1 MGCAFFVVLNF
12 LLTKLTKKLK
22 RMLEWFTNDRNNLLI
37 GGETMRLLKP
47 YFKRYKLDLVLAVIT
62 VIIMAMAMLFQPTL
76 LSKIVQAISDDNMT
90 KVRHI
95 GLQLLVIAGIGL
107 IAGIVNTIF
116 AARASQGI
124 ASDVREAAYRKIQT
138 FSFGN
143 VEQFSAG
150 NLVVRLTNDVQQIQ
164 SILMMMLQPLLRMPI
179 LFIGGF
185 ILAVNSIPK
194 LWWIIVVM
202 VILVGAVS
210 ALVMGN
216 MGKRFGMI
224 QGLIDR
230 VNAKAKEN
238 LQGVRVVKS
247 FNQEGNEQKRFDD
260 VSDELNHVNLQIGY
274 LFSIIMPAFMFIGQ
288 GLMVVAIY
296 FVGNMVGTEPKMLA
310 QITGFT
316 NYLMIIMQAIIV
328 GGMMMTFA
336 ARGFVSMGRISEI
349 MDTKPDL
356 VYKDVPAQDL
366 TGAVEFD
373 DVSFTYPGDDKPT
386 LKHISFKVQPG
397 EMIGIVGAT
406 GSGKSSMAQLIPRLF
421 DPTDGTVKVGG
432 VDLKDANESSLRKTV
447 SFVLQRA
454 TLFSGKI
461 SDNLRQGKPD
471 AQEQDMKRAAQIAQ
485 AAEFVERYEDTYEHV
500 VEERSS
506 NFSGGQKQRLSIARG
521 VIGNPKIL
529 ILDDS
534 TSALDAK
541 SEKLVK
547 EALDN
552 ELQDT
557 TTFIIAEK
565 ISSVINADRI
575 LVLEDGALVAE
586 GAHQQ
591 LVETS
596 PIYQEIYKTQKA
608 QEA

>member
-1 MGCAFFVVLNF
+1 
-12 LLTKLTKKLK
+12 
-22 RMLEWFTNDRNNLLI
+22 
-37 GGETMRLLKP
+37 MRLLKP
-47 YFKRYKLDLVLAVIT
+47 YFKGYKLDLTIAVLT
-62 VIIMAMAMLFQPTL
+62 VTIMAISMLLQPTL
-76 LSKIVQAISDDNMT
+76 LTNIVQAISDDNMD
-90 KVRHI
+90 KVNQI
-95 GLQLLVIAGIGL
+95 GLKLLVIAGIGL
-107 IAGIVNTIF
+107 IAGIINTIF

-143 VEQFSAG
+143 IEQYSVG
-150 NLVVRLTNDVQQIQ
+150 NLVVRLTNDITQIQ
-164 SILMMMLQPLLRMPI
+164 SILMMGLQPLLRMPI
-179 LFIGGF
+179 LFVGGF
-185 ILAVNSIPK
+185 ILAVHSILA
-194 LWWIIVVM
+194 LWWVIVVM

-210 ALVMGN
+210 AVVMGN

-230 VNAKAKEN
+230 VNAKVKEN

-247 FNQEGNEQKRFDD
+247 FNQEDNEQKRFNE
-260 VSDELNHVNLQIGY
+260 VSDELNGVNLQIGY
-274 LFSIIMPAFMFIGQ
+274 LFSIIVPAFMFIGQ

-296 FVGNMVGTEPKMLA
+296 FVGNMVGSEPKMLA

-316 NYLMIIMQAIIV
+316 NYLMIIMQSIII

-336 ARGFVSMGRISEI
+336 ARGFVSMGRIQEI
-349 MDTKPDL
+349 MNTEPDL
-356 VYKDVPAQDL
+356 QYKDVPEQDL
-366 TGAVEFD
+366 SGAVEFD

-386 LKHISFKVQPG
+386 LKHISFAVQPG

-406 GSGKSSMAQLIPRLF
+406 GSGKSTMAQLIPRLF
-421 DPTDGTVKVGG
+421 DPTEGTVKVGG
-432 VDLKDANESSLRKTV
+432 VDLKDTNESSLRKTV

-461 SDNLRQGKPD
+461 SDNLRQGKAD
-471 AQEQDMKRAAQIAQ
+471 AQEADMKRAAQIAQ

-521 VIGNPKIL
+521 VIGDPKIL

-547 EALDN
+547 EALDHD
-552 ELQDT
+552 LQDT

-575 LVLEDGALVAE
+575 LVLEDGELVAE
-586 GAHQQ
+586 GAHKD

>member
-1 MGCAFFVVLNF
+1 
-12 LLTKLTKKLK
+12 
-22 RMLEWFTNDRNNLLI
+22 
-37 GGETMRLLKP
+37 MRLLKP
-47 YFKRYKLDLVLAVIT
+47 YFKGYKLDLTIAVLT
-62 VIIMAMAMLFQPTL
+62 VTIMAISMLLQPTL
-76 LSKIVQAISDDNMT
+76 LTNIVQAISDDNMD
-90 KVRHI
+90 KVNQI
-95 GLQLLVIAGIGL
+95 GFKLLVIAGIGL
-107 IAGIVNTIF
+107 IAGIINTIF

-143 VEQFSAG
+143 IEQYSVG
-150 NLVVRLTNDVQQIQ
+150 NLVVRLTNDITQIQ
-164 SILMMMLQPLLRMPI
+164 SILMMGLQPLLRMPI
-179 LFIGGF
+179 LFVGGF
-185 ILAVNSIPK
+185 ILAVHSIPA
-194 LWWIIVVM
+194 LWWVIVVM

-210 ALVMGN
+210 AVVMGN

-247 FNQEGNEQKRFDD
+247 FNQEDNEQTRFNE
-260 VSDELNHVNLQIGY
+260 VSDELNGVNLQIGY
-274 LFSIIMPAFMFIGQ
+274 LFSIIVPAFMFIGQ

-296 FVGNMVGTEPKMLA
+296 FVGNMVGSEPKMLA

-316 NYLMIIMQAIIV
+316 NYLMIIMQSIII

-336 ARGFVSMGRISEI
+336 ARGFVSMGRIQEI
-349 MDTKPDL
+349 MNTEPDL
-356 VYKDVPAQDL
+356 QYKDVPEQDL
-366 TGAVEFD
+366 SGAVEFD

-386 LKHISFKVQPG
+386 LKHISFAVQPG

-406 GSGKSSMAQLIPRLF
+406 GSGKSTMAQLIPRLF
-421 DPTDGTVKVGG
+421 DPTEGTVKVGG

-461 SDNLRQGKPD
+461 SDNLRQGKAD
-471 AQEQDMKRAAQIAQ
+471 AEEADMKRAAQIAQ

-521 VIGNPKIL
+521 VIGDPKIL

-547 EALDN
+547 EALDHD
-552 ELQDT
+552 LQDT

-575 LVLEDGALVAE
+575 LVLEDGELVAE
-586 GAHQQ
+586 GAHKD

>member
-1 MGCAFFVVLNF
+1 
-12 LLTKLTKKLK
+12 
-22 RMLEWFTNDRNNLLI
+22 
-37 GGETMRLLKP
+37 MRLLKP
-47 YFKRYKLDLVLAVIT
+47 YFKGYKLDLTIAVLT
-62 VIIMAMAMLFQPTL
+62 VTIMAISMLLQPTL
-76 LSKIVQAISDDNMT
+76 LTNIVQAISDDNMD
-90 KVRHI
+90 KVNQI
-95 GLQLLVIAGIGL
+95 GLKLLVIAGIGL
-107 IAGIVNTIF
+107 IAGIINTIF

-143 VEQFSAG
+143 IEQYSVG
-150 NLVVRLTNDVQQIQ
+150 NLVVRLTNDITQIQ
-164 SILMMMLQPLLRMPI
+164 SILMMGLQPLLRMPI
-179 LFIGGF
+179 LFVGGF
-185 ILAVNSIPK
+185 ILAVHSIPA

-210 ALVMGN
+210 AVVMGN

-247 FNQEGNEQKRFDD
+247 FNQEDSEQMRFNE
-260 VSDELNHVNLQIGY
+260 VSDELNGVNLQIGY
-274 LFSIIMPAFMFIGQ
+274 LFSIIVPAFMFIGQ

-296 FVGNMVGTEPKMLA
+296 FVGNMVGSEPKMLA

-316 NYLMIIMQAIIV
+316 NYLMIIMQSIII

-336 ARGFVSMGRISEI
+336 ARGFVSMGRIQEI
-349 MDTKPDL
+349 MNTEPDL
-356 VYKDVPAQDL
+356 QYKDVPEQDL
-366 TGAVEFD
+366 SGAVEFD

-386 LKHISFKVQPG
+386 LKHISFAVQPG

-406 GSGKSSMAQLIPRLF
+406 GSGKSTMAQLIPRLF
-421 DPTDGTVKVGG
+421 DPTEGTVKVGG
-432 VDLKDANESSLRKTV
+432 VDLKDTNESSLRKTV

-461 SDNLRQGKPD
+461 SDNLRQGKAD
-471 AQEQDMKRAAQIAQ
+471 AEEADMKRAAQIAQ

-521 VIGNPKIL
+521 VIGDPKIL

-547 EALDN
+547 EALDHD
-552 ELQDT
+552 LQDT

-575 LVLEDGALVAE
+575 LVLEDGELVAE
-586 GAHQQ
+586 GAHKD

>member
-1 MGCAFFVVLNF
+1 
-12 LLTKLTKKLK
+12 
-22 RMLEWFTNDRNNLLI
+22 
-37 GGETMRLLKP
+37 MRLLKP
-47 YFKRYKLDLVLAVIT
+47 YFKGYKLDLTIAVLT
-62 VIIMAMAMLFQPTL
+62 VTIMAFSCLLQPTL
-76 LSKIVQAISDDNMT
+76 LTNIVQAISDDNMD
-90 KVRHI
+90 KVNQI
-95 GLQLLVIAGIGL
+95 GLKLLVIAGIGL
-107 IAGIVNTIF
+107 IAGIINTIF

-143 VEQFSAG
+143 IEQYSVG
-150 NLVVRLTNDVQQIQ
+150 NLVVRLTNDITQIQ
-164 SILMMMLQPLLRMPI
+164 SILMMGLQPLLRMPI
-179 LFIGGF
+179 LFVGGF
-185 ILAVNSIPK
+185 ILAVHSIPA
-194 LWWIIVVM
+194 LWWVIVVM

-210 ALVMGN
+210 AVVMGN

-247 FNQEGNEQKRFDD
+247 FNQEDNEQKRFNE
-260 VSDELNHVNLQIGY
+260 VSDELNGVNLQIGY
-274 LFSIIMPAFMFIGQ
+274 LFSIIVPAFMFIGQ

-296 FVGNMVGTEPKMLA
+296 FVGNMVGSEPKMLA

-316 NYLMIIMQAIIV
+316 NYLMIIMQSIII

-336 ARGFVSMGRISEI
+336 ARGFVSMGRIQEI
-349 MDTKPDL
+349 MNTEPDL
-356 VYKDVPAQDL
+356 QYKDVPEQDL
-366 TGAVEFD
+366 SGAVEFD

-386 LKHISFKVQPG
+386 LKHISFAVQPG

-406 GSGKSSMAQLIPRLF
+406 GSGKSTMAQLIPRLF
-421 DPTDGTVKVGG
+421 DPTEGTVKVGG
-432 VDLKDANESSLRKTV
+432 VDLKDTNESSLRKTV

-461 SDNLRQGKPD
+461 SDNLRQGKAD
-471 AQEQDMKRAAQIAQ
+471 AQEADMKRAAQIAQ

-521 VIGNPKIL
+521 VIGDPKIL

-547 EALDN
+547 EALDHD
-552 ELQDT
+552 LQDT

-575 LVLEDGALVAE
+575 LVLEDGELVAE
-586 GAHQQ
+586 GAHKD

>member
-1 MGCAFFVVLNF
+1 
-12 LLTKLTKKLK
+12 
-22 RMLEWFTNDRNNLLI
+22 MLEWFTNDRNNLLI

-76 LSKIVQAISDDNMT
+76 LSKIVQAISDDNMS

-421 DPTDGTVKVGG
+421 DPTEGTVKVGG

-521 VIGNPKIL
+521 VIGDPKIL

-586 GAHQQ
+586 GAHQE

>member
-1 MGCAFFVVLNF
+1 
-12 LLTKLTKKLK
+12 
-22 RMLEWFTNDRNNLLI
+22 
-37 GGETMRLLKP
+37 MRLLKP

-76 LSKIVQAISDDNMT
+76 LSKIVQAISDDNMS

-274 LFSIIMPAFMFIGQ
+274 LFAIIMPAFMFIGQ

-349 MDTKPDL
+349 MDTKSDL

-421 DPTDGTVKVGG
+421 DPTEGTVKVGG

-521 VIGNPKIL
+521 VIGDPKIL

-586 GAHQQ
+586 GAHQE

>member
-1 MGCAFFVVLNF
+1 
-12 LLTKLTKKLK
+12 
-22 RMLEWFTNDRNNLLI
+22 
-37 GGETMRLLKP
+37 MRLLKP
-47 YFKRYKLDLVLAVIT
+47 YFKGYKLDLTIAVLT
-62 VIIMAMAMLFQPTL
+62 VTIMAISMLLQPTL
-76 LSKIVQAISDDNMT
+76 LTNIVQAISDDNMD
-90 KVRHI
+90 KVNQI
-95 GLQLLVIAGIGL
+95 GFKLLVIAGIGL
-107 IAGIVNTIF
+107 IAGIINTIF

-143 VEQFSAG
+143 IEQYSVG
-150 NLVVRLTNDVQQIQ
+150 NLVVRLTNDITQIQ
-164 SILMMMLQPLLRMPI
+164 SILMMGLQPLLRMPI
-179 LFIGGF
+179 LFVGGF
-185 ILAVNSIPK
+185 ILAVYSIPA
-194 LWWIIVVM
+194 LWWVIVVM

-210 ALVMGN
+210 AVVMGN

-247 FNQEGNEQKRFDD
+247 FNQEDNEQKRFNE
-260 VSDELNHVNLQIGY
+260 VSDELNGVNLQIGY
-274 LFSIIMPAFMFIGQ
+274 LFSIIVPAFMFIGQ

-296 FVGNMVGTEPKMLA
+296 FVGNMVGSEPKMLA

-316 NYLMIIMQAIIV
+316 NYLMIIMQSIII

-336 ARGFVSMGRISEI
+336 ARGFVSMGRIQEI
-349 MDTKPDL
+349 MNTEPDL
-356 VYKDVPAQDL
+356 QYKDVPEQDL
-366 TGAVEFD
+366 SGAVEFD

-386 LKHISFKVQPG
+386 LKHISFAVQPG

-406 GSGKSSMAQLIPRLF
+406 GSGKSTMAQLIPRLF
-421 DPTDGTVKVGG
+421 DPTEGTVKVGG
-432 VDLKDANESSLRKTV
+432 VDLKDTNESSLRKTV

-461 SDNLRQGKPD
+461 SDNLRQGKAD
-471 AQEQDMKRAAQIAQ
+471 AQEADMKRAAQIAQ

-521 VIGNPKIL
+521 VIGDPKIL

-547 EALDN
+547 EALDHD
-552 ELQDT
+552 LQDT

-575 LVLEDGALVAE
+575 LVLEDGELVAE
-586 GAHQQ
+586 GAHKD

>member
-1 MGCAFFVVLNF
+1 
-12 LLTKLTKKLK
+12 
-22 RMLEWFTNDRNNLLI
+22 
-37 GGETMRLLKP
+37 MRLLKP
-47 YFKRYKLDLVLAVIT
+47 YFKGYKLDLTIAVLT
-62 VIIMAMAMLFQPTL
+62 VTIMAISMLLQPTL
-76 LSKIVQAISDDNMT
+76 LTNIVQAISDDNMD
-90 KVRHI
+90 KVNQI
-95 GLQLLVIAGIGL
+95 GLKLLVIAGIGL
-107 IAGIVNTIF
+107 IAGIINTIF

-143 VEQFSAG
+143 IEQYSVG
-150 NLVVRLTNDVQQIQ
+150 NLVVRLTNDITQIQ
-164 SILMMMLQPLLRMPI
+164 SILMMGLQPLLRMPI
-179 LFIGGF
+179 LFVGGF
-185 ILAVNSIPK
+185 ILAVHSIPA
-194 LWWIIVVM
+194 LWWVIVVM

-210 ALVMGN
+210 AVVMGN

-247 FNQEGNEQKRFDD
+247 FNQEDNEQKRFNE
-260 VSDELNHVNLQIGY
+260 VSDELNGVNLQIGY
-274 LFSIIMPAFMFIGQ
+274 LFSIIVPAFMFIGQ

-296 FVGNMVGTEPKMLA
+296 FVGNMVGSEPKMLA

-316 NYLMIIMQAIIV
+316 NYLMIIMQSIII

-336 ARGFVSMGRISEI
+336 ARGFVSMGRIQEI
-349 MDTKPDL
+349 MNTEPDL
-356 VYKDVPAQDL
+356 QYKDVPEQDL
-366 TGAVEFD
+366 SGAVEFD

-386 LKHISFKVQPG
+386 LKHISFAVQPG

-406 GSGKSSMAQLIPRLF
+406 GSGKSTMAQLIPRLF
-421 DPTDGTVKVGG
+421 DPTEGTVKVGG
-432 VDLKDANESSLRKTV
+432 VDLKDTNESSLRKTV

-461 SDNLRQGKPD
+461 SDNLRQGKAD
-471 AQEQDMKRAAQIAQ
+471 AQEADMKRAAQIAQ

-547 EALDN
+547 EALDHD
-552 ELQDT
+552 LQDT

-575 LVLEDGALVAE
+575 LVLEDGELVAE
-586 GAHQQ
+586 GAHKD

>member
-1 MGCAFFVVLNF
+1 
-12 LLTKLTKKLK
+12 
-22 RMLEWFTNDRNNLLI
+22 
-37 GGETMRLLKP
+37 MRLLKP

-124 ASDVREAAYRKIQT
+124 SSDVREAAYRKIQT

-224 QGLIDR
+224 QALIDR

-421 DPTDGTVKVGG
+421 DPTEGTVKVGG

-485 AAEFVERYEDTYEHV
+485 AAEFVERYEDTYEHM

-586 GAHQQ
+586 GAHQE

>member
-1 MGCAFFVVLNF
+1 
-12 LLTKLTKKLK
+12 
-22 RMLEWFTNDRNNLLI
+22 
-37 GGETMRLLKP
+37 MRLLKP

-76 LSKIVQAISDDNMT
+76 LSKIVQAISDDNMS

-316 NYLMIIMQAIIV
+316 NYLMIIMHAIIV

-421 DPTDGTVKVGG
+421 DPTEGTVKVGG

-461 SDNLRQGKPD
+461 SDNLRQGKSD

-521 VIGNPKIL
+521 VIGDPKIL

-586 GAHQQ
+586 GAHQE

>member
-1 MGCAFFVVLNF
+1 
-12 LLTKLTKKLK
+12 
-22 RMLEWFTNDRNNLLI
+22 
-37 GGETMRLLKP
+37 MRLLKP
-47 YFKRYKLDLVLAVIT
+47 YFKGYKLDLTIAIVSVI
-62 VIIMAMAMLFQPTL
+62 VMSVAMLLQPNL
-76 LSKIVQAISDDNMT
+76 LSKIVQAISDDNMK
-90 KVRHI
+90 KVNEI

-107 IAGIVNTIF
+107 IAGIINTIY

-143 VEQFSAG
+143 IEKFSAG
-150 NLVVRLTNDVQQIQ
+150 NLVVRLTNDITQIQ
-164 SILMMMLQPLLRMPI
+164 NVLMMALQPLMRMPI
-179 LFIGGF
+179 LFVGGF

-194 LWWIIVVM
+194 LWWIIIVM
-202 VILVGAVS
+202 VILVGAVAS
-210 ALVMGN
+210 LVMGN
-216 MGKRFGMI
+216 IGKRFGVI

-230 VNAKAKEN
+230 VNALAKEN

-247 FNQEGNEQKRFDD
+247 FNQEGNEQARFDK
-260 VSDELNHVNLQIGY
+260 VSDELNNVNLQIGY
-274 LFSIIMPAFMFIGQ
+274 LFSIIMPAFMFIGM
-288 GLMVVAIY
+288 GLMAVSIY
-296 FVGNMVGTEPKMLA
+296 LIGGMVDSDPKLLA

-316 NYLMIIMQAIIV
+316 NYLMIIMNAIII
-328 GGMMMTFA
+328 GGMMITFA
-336 ARGFVSMGRISEI
+336 ARAMVSISRIQEV
-349 MDTKPDL
+349 MDTEPELTYD
-356 VYKDVPAQDL
+356 DVPAQDL
-366 TGAVEFD
+366 SGAVEFD
-373 DVSFTYPGDDKPT
+373 DVSFNYPGDDEPT
-386 LKHISFKVQPG
+386 LKHISFKVDPG

-406 GSGKSSMAQLIPRLF
+406 GSGKTTLAQLIPRLF
-421 DPTDGTVKVGG
+421 DPTEGEVKVGG
-432 VDLKDANESSLRKTV
+432 VDLKHVNEGSLRKAV
-447 SFVLQRA
+447 AFVLQRA

-461 SDNLRQGKPD
+461 SDNLRQGKSD
-471 AQEQDMKRAAQIAQ
+471 ADRGDMKRAAKIAQ

-506 NFSGGQKQRLSIARG
+506 NYSGGQKQRLSIARG
-521 VIGNPKIL
+521 VIGNPKVL

-552 ELQDT
+552 ELDGT

-575 LVLEDGALVAE
+575 LVMEDGELVASGSHKE
-586 GAHQQ
+586 
-591 LVETS
+591 LVENS

>member
-1 MGCAFFVVLNF
+1 
-12 LLTKLTKKLK
+12 
-22 RMLEWFTNDRNNLLI
+22 
-37 GGETMRLLKP
+37 MRLLKP
-47 YFKRYKLDLVLAVIT
+47 YFKRYKLDLVLAIIT

-143 VEQFSAG
+143 IEQFSAG

-164 SILMMMLQPLLRMPI
+164 SILMMMMQPLLRMPI

-421 DPTDGTVKVGG
+421 DPTEGTVKVGG

-461 SDNLRQGKPD
+461 SDNLRQGKSD

-521 VIGNPKIL
+521 VIGDPKIL

-586 GAHQQ
+586 GAHQE

>member
-1 MGCAFFVVLNF
+1 
-12 LLTKLTKKLK
+12 
-22 RMLEWFTNDRNNLLI
+22 MLEWFTNDRNNLLI

-62 VIIMAMAMLFQPTL
+62 VVIMAMAMLFQPTL

-247 FNQEGNEQKRFDD
+247 FNQEGNEQQRFDD

-336 ARGFVSMGRISEI
+336 ARGFVSMGRIYEI

-421 DPTDGTVKVGG
+421 DPTEGTVKVGG

-521 VIGNPKIL
+521 VIGDPKIL

-586 GAHQQ
+586 GAHQE
-591 LVETS
+591 LVERS

>member
-1 MGCAFFVVLNF
+1 
-12 LLTKLTKKLK
+12 
-22 RMLEWFTNDRNNLLI
+22 
-37 GGETMRLLKP
+37 MRLLKP
-47 YFKRYKLDLVLAVIT
+47 YFKGYKLDLTIAVLT
-62 VIIMAMAMLFQPTL
+62 VTIMAISMLLQPTL
-76 LSKIVQAISDDNMT
+76 LTNIVQAISDDNMD
-90 KVRHI
+90 KVNQI
-95 GLQLLVIAGIGL
+95 GLKLLVIAGIGL
-107 IAGIVNTIF
+107 IAGIINTIF

-143 VEQFSAG
+143 IEQYSVG
-150 NLVVRLTNDVQQIQ
+150 NLVVRLTNDITQIQ
-164 SILMMMLQPLLRMPI
+164 SILMMGLQPLLRMPI
-179 LFIGGF
+179 LFVGGF
-185 ILAVNSIPK
+185 ILAVHSIPA
-194 LWWIIVVM
+194 LWWVIVVM

-210 ALVMGN
+210 AVVMGN

-247 FNQEGNEQKRFDD
+247 FNQEDNEQKRFNE
-260 VSDELNHVNLQIGY
+260 VSDELNGVNLQIGY
-274 LFSIIMPAFMFIGQ
+274 LFSIIVPAFMFIGQ

-296 FVGNMVGTEPKMLA
+296 FVGNMVGSEPKMLA

-316 NYLMIIMQAIIV
+316 NYLMIIMQSIII

-336 ARGFVSMGRISEI
+336 ARGFVSMGRIQEI
-349 MDTKPDL
+349 MNTEPDL
-356 VYKDVPAQDL
+356 QYKDVPEQDL
-366 TGAVEFD
+366 SGAVEFD

-386 LKHISFKVQPG
+386 LKHISFAVQPG
-397 EMIGIVGAT
+397 QMIGIVGAT
-406 GSGKSSMAQLIPRLF
+406 GSGKSTMAQLIPRLF
-421 DPTDGTVKVGG
+421 DPTEGTVKVGG
-432 VDLKDANESSLRKTV
+432 VDLKDTNESSLRKTV

-461 SDNLRQGKPD
+461 SDNLRQGKAD
-471 AQEQDMKRAAQIAQ
+471 AQEADMKRAAQIAQ

-521 VIGNPKIL
+521 VIGDPKIL

-547 EALDN
+547 EALDHD
-552 ELQDT
+552 LQDT

-575 LVLEDGALVAE
+575 LVLEDGELVAE
-586 GAHQQ
+586 GAHKD

>member
-1 MGCAFFVVLNF
+1 
-12 LLTKLTKKLK
+12 
-22 RMLEWFTNDRNNLLI
+22 
-37 GGETMRLLKP
+37 MRLLKP

-76 LSKIVQAISDDNMT
+76 LSKIVQAISDDNMS

-349 MDTKPDL
+349 MDTKSDL

-421 DPTDGTVKVGG
+421 DPTEGTVKVGG

-521 VIGNPKIL
+521 VIGDPKIL

-586 GAHQQ
+586 GAHQE

>member
-1 MGCAFFVVLNF
+1 
-12 LLTKLTKKLK
+12 
-22 RMLEWFTNDRNNLLI
+22 
-37 GGETMRLLKP
+37 MRLLKP
-47 YFKRYKLDLVLAVIT
+47 YFRGYKLDLTIAVLT
-62 VIIMAMAMLFQPTL
+62 VTIMAISMLLQPTL
-76 LSKIVQAISDDNMT
+76 LTNIVQAISDDNMD
-90 KVRHI
+90 KVNQI
-95 GLQLLVIAGIGL
+95 GLKLLVIAGIGL
-107 IAGIVNTIF
+107 IAGIINTIF

-143 VEQFSAG
+143 IEQYSVG
-150 NLVVRLTNDVQQIQ
+150 NLVVRLTNDITQIQ
-164 SILMMMLQPLLRMPI
+164 SILMMGLQPLLRMPI
-179 LFIGGF
+179 LFVGGF
-185 ILAVNSIPK
+185 ILAVHSIPA
-194 LWWIIVVM
+194 LWWVIVVM

-210 ALVMGN
+210 AVVMGN

-247 FNQEGNEQKRFDD
+247 FNQEDNEQKRFNE
-260 VSDELNHVNLQIGY
+260 VSDELNGVNLQIGY
-274 LFSIIMPAFMFIGQ
+274 LFSIIVPAFMFIGQ

-296 FVGNMVGTEPKMLA
+296 FVGNMVGSEPKMLA

-316 NYLMIIMQAIIV
+316 NYLMIIMQSIII

-336 ARGFVSMGRISEI
+336 ARGFVSMGRIQEI
-349 MDTKPDL
+349 MNTEPDL
-356 VYKDVPAQDL
+356 QYKDVPEQDL
-366 TGAVEFD
+366 SGAVEFD

-386 LKHISFKVQPG
+386 LKHISFAVQPG

-406 GSGKSSMAQLIPRLF
+406 GSGKSTMAQLIPRLF
-421 DPTDGTVKVGG
+421 DPTEGTVKVGG
-432 VDLKDANESSLRKTV
+432 VDLKDTNESSLRKTV

-461 SDNLRQGKPD
+461 SDNLRQGKAD
-471 AQEQDMKRAAQIAQ
+471 AQEADMKRAAQIAQ

-547 EALDN
+547 EALDHD
-552 ELQDT
+552 LQDT

-575 LVLEDGALVAE
+575 LVLEDGELVAE
-586 GAHQQ
+586 GAHKD

>member
-1 MGCAFFVVLNF
+1 
-12 LLTKLTKKLK
+12 
-22 RMLEWFTNDRNNLLI
+22 
-37 GGETMRLLKP
+37 MRLLKP

-76 LSKIVQAISDDNMT
+76 LSKIVQAISDDNMS

-138 FSFGN
+138 
-143 VEQFSAG
+143 FSAG

-421 DPTDGTVKVGG
+421 DPTEGTVKVGG

-521 VIGNPKIL
+521 VIGDPKIL

-547 EALDN
+547 EALDHD
-552 ELQDT
+552 LQDT

-586 GAHQQ
+586 GAHQE

>member
-1 MGCAFFVVLNF
+1 
-12 LLTKLTKKLK
+12 
-22 RMLEWFTNDRNNLLI
+22 
-37 GGETMRLLKP
+37 MRLLKP
-47 YFKRYKLDLVLAVIT
+47 YFKGYKLDLTIAVLT
-62 VIIMAMAMLFQPTL
+62 VTIMAISMLLQPTL
-76 LSKIVQAISDDNMT
+76 LTNIVQAISDDNMD
-90 KVRHI
+90 KVNQI
-95 GLQLLVIAGIGL
+95 GLKLLVIAGIGL
-107 IAGIVNTIF
+107 IAGIINTIF

-143 VEQFSAG
+143 IEQYSVG
-150 NLVVRLTNDVQQIQ
+150 NLVVRLTNDITQIQ
-164 SILMMMLQPLLRMPI
+164 SILMMGLQPLLRMPI
-179 LFIGGF
+179 LFVGGF
-185 ILAVNSIPK
+185 ILAVHSIPA
-194 LWWIIVVM
+194 LWWVIVVM

-210 ALVMGN
+210 AVVMGN

-247 FNQEGNEQKRFDD
+247 FNQEDNEQKRFNE
-260 VSDELNHVNLQIGY
+260 VSDELNWVNLQIGY
-274 LFSIIMPAFMFIGQ
+274 LFSIIVPAFMFIGQ

-296 FVGNMVGTEPKMLA
+296 FVGNMVGSEPKMLA

-316 NYLMIIMQAIIV
+316 NYLMIIMQSIII

-336 ARGFVSMGRISEI
+336 ARGFVSMGRIQEI
-349 MDTKPDL
+349 MNTEPDL
-356 VYKDVPAQDL
+356 QYKDVPEQDL
-366 TGAVEFD
+366 SGAVEFD

-386 LKHISFKVQPG
+386 LKHISFAVQPG

-406 GSGKSSMAQLIPRLF
+406 GSGKSTMAQLIPRLF
-421 DPTDGTVKVGG
+421 DPTEGTVKVGG
-432 VDLKDANESSLRKTV
+432 VDLKDTNESSLRKTV

-461 SDNLRQGKPD
+461 SDNLRQGKAD
-471 AQEQDMKRAAQIAQ
+471 AQEADMKRAAQIAQ

-547 EALDN
+547 EALDHD
-552 ELQDT
+552 LQDT

-575 LVLEDGALVAE
+575 LVLEDGELVAE
-586 GAHQQ
+586 GAHKD

>member
-1 MGCAFFVVLNF
+1 
-12 LLTKLTKKLK
+12 
-22 RMLEWFTNDRNNLLI
+22 
-37 GGETMRLLKP
+37 MRLLKP

-124 ASDVREAAYRKIQT
+124 SSDVREAAYRKIQT

-224 QGLIDR
+224 QALIDR

-421 DPTDGTVKVGG
+421 DPTEGTVKVGG

-485 AAEFVERYEDTYEHV
+485 AAEFVERYEDTYEHM

>member
-1 MGCAFFVVLNF
+1 
-12 LLTKLTKKLK
+12 
-22 RMLEWFTNDRNNLLI
+22 
-37 GGETMRLLKP
+37 MRLLKP
-47 YFKRYKLDLVLAVIT
+47 YFKGYKLDLAIAVLT
-62 VIIMAMAMLFQPTL
+62 VTIMAISMLLQPTL
-76 LSKIVQAISDDNMT
+76 LTNIVQAISDDNMD
-90 KVRHI
+90 KVSQI
-95 GLQLLVIAGIGL
+95 GFKLLVIAGIGL
-107 IAGIVNTIF
+107 IAGIINTIF

-143 VEQFSAG
+143 IEQYSVG
-150 NLVVRLTNDVQQIQ
+150 NLVVRLTNDITQIQ
-164 SILMMMLQPLLRMPI
+164 SILMMSLQPLLRMPI
-179 LFIGGF
+179 LFVGGF
-185 ILAVNSIPK
+185 ILAVHSIPA
-194 LWWIIVVM
+194 LWWVIVVM

-210 ALVMGN
+210 AVVMGN

-230 VNAKAKEN
+230 VNSKAKEN

-247 FNQEGNEQKRFDD
+247 FNQEDNEQKRFNE
-260 VSDELNHVNLQIGY
+260 VSDELNGVNLQIGY
-274 LFSIIMPAFMFIGQ
+274 LFSIIVPAFMFIGQ

-296 FVGNMVGTEPKMLA
+296 FVGDMVGSDPKMLA

-316 NYLMIIMQAIIV
+316 NYLMIIMQSIII

-336 ARGFVSMGRISEI
+336 ARGFVSMGRIQEI
-349 MDTKPDL
+349 MNTEPDL
-356 VYKDVPAQDL
+356 QYKDVPEQDL
-366 TGAVEFD
+366 SGAVEFD

-386 LKHISFKVQPG
+386 LKHISFAVQPG
-397 EMIGIVGAT
+397 EMIGIIGAT
-406 GSGKSSMAQLIPRLF
+406 GSGKSTMAQLIPRLF
-421 DPTDGTVKVGG
+421 DPTEGTVKVGG
-432 VDLKDANESSLRKTV
+432 VDLKDTNESSLRKTV

-461 SDNLRQGKPD
+461 SDNLRQGKAD
-471 AQEQDMKRAAQIAQ
+471 AQEADMKRAAQIAQ

-521 VIGNPKIL
+521 VIGDPKIL

-547 EALDN
+547 EALDHD
-552 ELQDT
+552 LQDT

-575 LVLEDGALVAE
+575 LVLEDGELVAE
-586 GAHQQ
+586 GAHRD

>member
-1 MGCAFFVVLNF
+1 
-12 LLTKLTKKLK
+12 
-22 RMLEWFTNDRNNLLI
+22 
-37 GGETMRLLKP
+37 MRLLKP
-47 YFKRYKLDLVLAVIT
+47 YFKGYKLDLTIAVLT
-62 VIIMAMAMLFQPTL
+62 VTIMAISMLLQPTL
-76 LSKIVQAISDDNMT
+76 LTNIVQAISDDNMD
-90 KVRHI
+90 KVNQI
-95 GLQLLVIAGIGL
+95 GFKLLVIAGIGL
-107 IAGIVNTIF
+107 IAGIINTIF

-143 VEQFSAG
+143 IEQYSVG
-150 NLVVRLTNDVQQIQ
+150 NLVVRLTNDITQIQ
-164 SILMMMLQPLLRMPI
+164 SILMMGLQPLLRMPI
-179 LFIGGF
+179 LFVGGF
-185 ILAVNSIPK
+185 ILAVHSIPA
-194 LWWIIVVM
+194 LWWVIVVM

-210 ALVMGN
+210 AVVMGN

-247 FNQEGNEQKRFDD
+247 FNQEDNEQKRFNE
-260 VSDELNHVNLQIGY
+260 VSDELNGVNLQIGY
-274 LFSIIMPAFMFIGQ
+274 LFSIIVPAFMFIGQ

-296 FVGNMVGTEPKMLA
+296 FVGNMVGSEPKMLA

-316 NYLMIIMQAIIV
+316 NYLMIIMQSIII

-336 ARGFVSMGRISEI
+336 ARGFVSMGRIQEI
-349 MDTKPDL
+349 MNTEPDL
-356 VYKDVPAQDL
+356 QYKDVPEQDL
-366 TGAVEFD
+366 SGAVEFD

-386 LKHISFKVQPG
+386 LKHISFAVQPG

-406 GSGKSSMAQLIPRLF
+406 GSGKSTMAQLIPRLF
-421 DPTDGTVKVGG
+421 DPTEGTVKVGG
-432 VDLKDANESSLRKTV
+432 VDLKDTNESSLRKTV

-461 SDNLRQGKPD
+461 SDNLRQGKAD
-471 AQEQDMKRAAQIAQ
+471 AGEADMKRAAQIAQ

-521 VIGNPKIL
+521 VIGDPKIL

-547 EALDN
+547 EALDHD
-552 ELQDT
+552 LQDT

-575 LVLEDGALVAE
+575 LVLEDGELVAE
-586 GAHQQ
+586 GAHKD

>member
-1 MGCAFFVVLNF
+1 
-12 LLTKLTKKLK
+12 
-22 RMLEWFTNDRNNLLI
+22 
-37 GGETMRLLKP
+37 MRLLKP
-47 YFKRYKLDLVLAVIT
+47 YFKGYKLDLTIAVLT
-62 VIIMAMAMLFQPTL
+62 VTIMAISMLLQPTL
-76 LSKIVQAISDDNMT
+76 LTNIVQAISDDNMD
-90 KVRHI
+90 KVNQI
-95 GLQLLVIAGIGL
+95 GLKLLVIAGIGL
-107 IAGIVNTIF
+107 IAGIINTIF

-143 VEQFSAG
+143 IEQYSVG
-150 NLVVRLTNDVQQIQ
+150 NLVVRLTNDITQIQ
-164 SILMMMLQPLLRMPI
+164 SILMMGLQPLLRMPI
-179 LFIGGF
+179 LFVGGF
-185 ILAVNSIPK
+185 ILAVHSIPA
-194 LWWIIVVM
+194 LWWVIVVM

-210 ALVMGN
+210 AVVMGN

-247 FNQEGNEQKRFDD
+247 FNQEDNEQKRFNE
-260 VSDELNHVNLQIGY
+260 VSDELNGVNLQIGY
-274 LFSIIMPAFMFIGQ
+274 LFSIIVPAFMFIGQ

-296 FVGNMVGTEPKMLA
+296 FVGNMVGSEPKMLA
-310 QITGFT
+310 QITGFA
-316 NYLMIIMQAIIV
+316 NYLMIIMQSIII

-336 ARGFVSMGRISEI
+336 ARGFVSMGRIQEI
-349 MDTKPDL
+349 MNTEPDL
-356 VYKDVPAQDL
+356 QYKDVPEQDL
-366 TGAVEFD
+366 SGAVEFD

-386 LKHISFKVQPG
+386 LKHISFAVQPG

-406 GSGKSSMAQLIPRLF
+406 GSGKSTMAQLIPRLF
-421 DPTDGTVKVGG
+421 DPTEGTVKVGG
-432 VDLKDANESSLRKTV
+432 VDLKDTNESSLRKTV

-461 SDNLRQGKPD
+461 SDNLRQGKAD
-471 AQEQDMKRAAQIAQ
+471 AQEADMKRAAQIAQ

-521 VIGNPKIL
+521 VIGDPKIL

-547 EALDN
+547 EALDHD
-552 ELQDT
+552 LQDT

-575 LVLEDGALVAE
+575 LVLEDGELVAE
-586 GAHQQ
+586 GAHKD

>member
-1 MGCAFFVVLNF
+1 
-12 LLTKLTKKLK
+12 
-22 RMLEWFTNDRNNLLI
+22 
-37 GGETMRLLKP
+37 MRLLKP

-76 LSKIVQAISDDNMT
+76 LSKIVQAISDDNMS

-421 DPTDGTVKVGG
+421 DPTEGTVKVGG

-461 SDNLRQGKPD
+461 SDNLRQGKSD

-521 VIGNPKIL
+521 VIGDPKIL

-586 GAHQQ
+586 GTHQE

>member
-1 MGCAFFVVLNF
+1 
-12 LLTKLTKKLK
+12 
-22 RMLEWFTNDRNNLLI
+22 
-37 GGETMRLLKP
+37 MRLLKP
-47 YFKRYKLDLVLAVIT
+47 YFKGYKLDLTIAVLT
-62 VIIMAMAMLFQPTL
+62 VTIMAISMLLQPTL
-76 LSKIVQAISDDNMT
+76 LTNIVQAISDDNMD
-90 KVRHI
+90 KVNQI
-95 GLQLLVIAGIGL
+95 GLKLLVIAGIGL
-107 IAGIVNTIF
+107 IAGIINTIF

-143 VEQFSAG
+143 IEQYSVG
-150 NLVVRLTNDVQQIQ
+150 NLVVRLTNDITQIQ
-164 SILMMMLQPLLRMPI
+164 SILMMGLQPLLRMPI
-179 LFIGGF
+179 LFVGGF
-185 ILAVNSIPK
+185 ILAVHSIPA
-194 LWWIIVVM
+194 LWWVIVVM

-210 ALVMGN
+210 AVVMGN

-247 FNQEGNEQKRFDD
+247 FNQEDNEQKRFNE
-260 VSDELNHVNLQIGY
+260 VSDELNGVNLQIGY
-274 LFSIIMPAFMFIGQ
+274 LFSIIVPAFMFIGQ

-296 FVGNMVGTEPKMLA
+296 FVGNMVGSEPKMLA

-316 NYLMIIMQAIIV
+316 NYLMIIMQSIII

-336 ARGFVSMGRISEI
+336 ARGFVSMGRIQEI
-349 MDTKPDL
+349 MNTEPDL
-356 VYKDVPAQDL
+356 QYKDVPEQDL
-366 TGAVEFD
+366 SGAVEFD

-386 LKHISFKVQPG
+386 LKHISFAVQPG

-406 GSGKSSMAQLIPRLF
+406 GSGKSTMAQLVPRLF
-421 DPTDGTVKVGG
+421 DPTEGTVKVGG
-432 VDLKDANESSLRKTV
+432 VDLKDTNESSLRKTV

-461 SDNLRQGKPD
+461 SDNLRQGKAD
-471 AQEQDMKRAAQIAQ
+471 AQEADMKRAAQIAQ

-521 VIGNPKIL
+521 VIGDPKIL

-547 EALDN
+547 EALDHD
-552 ELQDT
+552 LQDT

-575 LVLEDGALVAE
+575 LVLEDGELVAE
-586 GAHQQ
+586 GAHKD

>member
-1 MGCAFFVVLNF
+1 
-12 LLTKLTKKLK
+12 
-22 RMLEWFTNDRNNLLI
+22 
-37 GGETMRLLKP
+37 MRLLKP
-47 YFKRYKLDLVLAVIT
+47 YFKGYKLDLTIAVLT
-62 VIIMAMAMLFQPTL
+62 VTIMAISMLLQPTL
-76 LSKIVQAISDDNMT
+76 LTNIVQAISDDNMD
-90 KVRHI
+90 KVNQI
-95 GLQLLVIAGIGL
+95 GFKLLVIAGIGL
-107 IAGIVNTIF
+107 IAGIINTIF
-116 AARASQGI
+116 AARVSQGI

-143 VEQFSAG
+143 IEQYSVG
-150 NLVVRLTNDVQQIQ
+150 NLVVRLTNDITQIQ
-164 SILMMMLQPLLRMPI
+164 SILMMGLQPLLRMPI
-179 LFIGGF
+179 LFVGGF
-185 ILAVNSIPK
+185 ILAVHSIPA
-194 LWWIIVVM
+194 LWWVIVVM

-210 ALVMGN
+210 AVVMGN

-247 FNQEGNEQKRFDD
+247 FNQEDNEQKRFNE
-260 VSDELNHVNLQIGY
+260 VSDELNGVNLQIGY
-274 LFSIIMPAFMFIGQ
+274 LFSIIVPAFMFIGQ

-296 FVGNMVGTEPKMLA
+296 FVGNMVGSEPKMLA

-316 NYLMIIMQAIIV
+316 NYLMIIMQSIII

-336 ARGFVSMGRISEI
+336 ARGFVSMGRIQEI
-349 MDTKPDL
+349 MNTEPDL
-356 VYKDVPAQDL
+356 QYKDVPEQDL
-366 TGAVEFD
+366 SGAVEFD

-386 LKHISFKVQPG
+386 LKHISFAVQPG

-406 GSGKSSMAQLIPRLF
+406 GSGKSTMAQLIPRLF
-421 DPTDGTVKVGG
+421 DPTEGTVKVGG
-432 VDLKDANESSLRKTV
+432 VDLKDTNESSLRKTV

-461 SDNLRQGKPD
+461 SDNLRQGKAD
-471 AQEQDMKRAAQIAQ
+471 AEEADMKRAAQIAQ

-521 VIGNPKIL
+521 VIGDPKIL

-547 EALDN
+547 EALDHD
-552 ELQDT
+552 LQDT

-575 LVLEDGALVAE
+575 LVLEDGELVAE
-586 GAHQQ
+586 GAHKD

>member
-1 MGCAFFVVLNF
+1 
-12 LLTKLTKKLK
+12 
-22 RMLEWFTNDRNNLLI
+22 
-37 GGETMRLLKP
+37 MRLLKP
-47 YFKRYKLDLVLAVIT
+47 YFKGYKLDLTIAVLT
-62 VIIMAMAMLFQPTL
+62 VTIMAISMLLQPTL
-76 LSKIVQAISDDNMT
+76 LTNIVQAISDDNMD
-90 KVRHI
+90 KVNQI
-95 GLQLLVIAGIGL
+95 GFKLLVIAGIGL
-107 IAGIVNTIF
+107 IAGIINTIF

-143 VEQFSAG
+143 IEQYSVG
-150 NLVVRLTNDVQQIQ
+150 NLVVRLTNDITQIQ
-164 SILMMMLQPLLRMPI
+164 SILMMGLQPLLRMPI
-179 LFIGGF
+179 LFVGGF
-185 ILAVNSIPK
+185 ILAVHSIPA
-194 LWWIIVVM
+194 LWWVIVVM

-210 ALVMGN
+210 AVVMGN

-247 FNQEGNEQKRFDD
+247 LNQEDNEQKHFNE
-260 VSDELNHVNLQIGY
+260 VSDELNGVNLQIGY
-274 LFSIIMPAFMFIGQ
+274 LFSIIVPAFMFIGQ

-296 FVGNMVGTEPKMLA
+296 FVGNMVGSEPKMLA

-316 NYLMIIMQAIIV
+316 NYLMIIMQSIII

-336 ARGFVSMGRISEI
+336 ARGFVSMGRIQEI
-349 MDTKPDL
+349 MNTEPDL
-356 VYKDVPAQDL
+356 QYKDVPKQDL
-366 TGAVEFD
+366 SGAVEFD

-386 LKHISFKVQPG
+386 LKHISFAVQPG

-406 GSGKSSMAQLIPRLF
+406 GSGKSTMAQLIPRLF
-421 DPTDGTVKVGG
+421 DPTEGTVKVGG

-461 SDNLRQGKPD
+461 SDNLRQGKAD
-471 AQEQDMKRAAQIAQ
+471 AEEADMKRAAQIAQ

-521 VIGNPKIL
+521 VIGDPKIL

-547 EALDN
+547 EALDHD
-552 ELQDT
+552 LQDT

-575 LVLEDGALVAE
+575 LVLEDGELVAE
-586 GAHQQ
+586 GAHKD

>member
-1 MGCAFFVVLNF
+1 
-12 LLTKLTKKLK
+12 
-22 RMLEWFTNDRNNLLI
+22 MLEWFTNDRNNLLI

-76 LSKIVQAISDDNMT
+76 LSKIVQAISDDNMS

-356 VYKDVPAQDL
+356 VYKDVPAQEL

-421 DPTDGTVKVGG
+421 DPTEGTVKVGG

-461 SDNLRQGKPD
+461 SDNLRQGKSD

-521 VIGNPKIL
+521 VIGDPKIL

-586 GAHQQ
+586 GAHQE

>member
-1 MGCAFFVVLNF
+1 
-12 LLTKLTKKLK
+12 
-22 RMLEWFTNDRNNLLI
+22 
-37 GGETMRLLKP
+37 MRLLKP
-47 YFKRYKLDLVLAVIT
+47 YFKGYKLDLTIAVLT
-62 VIIMAMAMLFQPTL
+62 VTIMAISMLLQPTFL
-76 LSKIVQAISDDNMT
+76 TNIVQAISDDNMD
-90 KVRHI
+90 KVNQI
-95 GLQLLVIAGIGL
+95 GLKLLVIAGIGL
-107 IAGIVNTIF
+107 IAGIINTIF

-143 VEQFSAG
+143 IEQYSVG
-150 NLVVRLTNDVQQIQ
+150 NLVVRLTNDITQIQ
-164 SILMMMLQPLLRMPI
+164 SILMMGLQPLLRMPI
-179 LFIGGF
+179 LFVGGF
-185 ILAVNSIPK
+185 ILAVHSIPA
-194 LWWIIVVM
+194 LWWVIVVM

-210 ALVMGN
+210 AVVMGN

-247 FNQEGNEQKRFDD
+247 FNQEDNEQKRFNE
-260 VSDELNHVNLQIGY
+260 VSDELNGVNLQIGY
-274 LFSIIMPAFMFIGQ
+274 LFSIIVPAFMFIGQ

-296 FVGNMVGTEPKMLA
+296 FVGNMVGSEPKMLA

-316 NYLMIIMQAIIV
+316 NYLMIIMQSIII

-336 ARGFVSMGRISEI
+336 ARGFVSMGRIQEI
-349 MDTKPDL
+349 MNTEPDL
-356 VYKDVPAQDL
+356 QYKDVPEQDL
-366 TGAVEFD
+366 SGAVEFD

-386 LKHISFKVQPG
+386 LKHISFAVQPG

-406 GSGKSSMAQLIPRLF
+406 GSGKSTMAQLIPRLF
-421 DPTDGTVKVGG
+421 DPTEGTVKVGG
-432 VDLKDANESSLRKTV
+432 VDLKDTNESSLRKTV

-461 SDNLRQGKPD
+461 SDNLRQGKAD
-471 AQEQDMKRAAQIAQ
+471 AQEADMKRAAQIAQ

-521 VIGNPKIL
+521 VIGDPKIL

-547 EALDN
+547 EALDHD
-552 ELQDT
+552 LQDT

-575 LVLEDGALVAE
+575 LVLEDGELVAE
-586 GAHQQ
+586 GAHKD

>member
-1 MGCAFFVVLNF
+1 
-12 LLTKLTKKLK
+12 
-22 RMLEWFTNDRNNLLI
+22 
-37 GGETMRLLKP
+37 MRLLKP
-47 YFKRYKLDLVLAVIT
+47 YFKGYKLDLTIAVLT
-62 VIIMAMAMLFQPTL
+62 VTIMAISMLLQPTL
-76 LSKIVQAISDDNMT
+76 LTNIVQAISDDNMD
-90 KVRHI
+90 KVNQI
-95 GLQLLVIAGIGL
+95 GLKLLVIAGIGL
-107 IAGIVNTIF
+107 IAGIINTIF

-143 VEQFSAG
+143 IEQYSVG
-150 NLVVRLTNDVQQIQ
+150 NLVVRLTNDITQIQ
-164 SILMMMLQPLLRMPI
+164 SILMMGLQPLLRMPI
-179 LFIGGF
+179 LFVGGF
-185 ILAVNSIPK
+185 ILAVHSIPA
-194 LWWIIVVM
+194 LWWVIVVM

-210 ALVMGN
+210 AVVMGN

-247 FNQEGNEQKRFDD
+247 FNQEDNEQKRFNE
-260 VSDELNHVNLQIGY
+260 VSDELNGVNLQIGY
-274 LFSIIMPAFMFIGQ
+274 LFSIIVPAFMFIGQ

-296 FVGNMVGTEPKMLA
+296 FVGNMVGSEPKMLA

-316 NYLMIIMQAIIV
+316 NYLMIIMQSIII

-336 ARGFVSMGRISEI
+336 ARGFVSMGRIQEI
-349 MDTKPDL
+349 MNTEPDL
-356 VYKDVPAQDL
+356 QYKDVPEQDL
-366 TGAVEFD
+366 SGAVEFD

-386 LKHISFKVQPG
+386 LKHISVAVQSG

-406 GSGKSSMAQLIPRLF
+406 GSGKSTMAQLIPRLF
-421 DPTDGTVKVGG
+421 DPTEGTVKVGG
-432 VDLKDANESSLRKTV
+432 VDLKDTNESSLRKTV

-461 SDNLRQGKPD
+461 SDNLRQGKAD
-471 AQEQDMKRAAQIAQ
+471 AQEADMKRAAQIAQ

-521 VIGNPKIL
+521 VIGDPKIL

-547 EALDN
+547 EALDHD
-552 ELQDT
+552 LQDT

-575 LVLEDGALVAE
+575 LVLEDGELVAE
-586 GAHQQ
+586 GAHKD

>member
-1 MGCAFFVVLNF
+1 
-12 LLTKLTKKLK
+12 
-22 RMLEWFTNDRNNLLI
+22 
-37 GGETMRLLKP
+37 MRLLKP
-47 YFKRYKLDLVLAVIT
+47 YFKGYKLDLTIAVLT
-62 VIIMAMAMLFQPTL
+62 VTIMAISMLLQPTL
-76 LSKIVQAISDDNMT
+76 LTNIVQAISDDNMD
-90 KVRHI
+90 KVNQI
-95 GLQLLVIAGIGL
+95 GFKLLVIAGIGL
-107 IAGIVNTIF
+107 IAGIINTIF

-143 VEQFSAG
+143 IEQYSVG
-150 NLVVRLTNDVQQIQ
+150 NLVVRLTNDITQIQ
-164 SILMMMLQPLLRMPI
+164 SILMMGLQPLLRMPI
-179 LFIGGF
+179 LFVGGF
-185 ILAVNSIPK
+185 ILAVHSIPA
-194 LWWIIVVM
+194 LWWVIVVM

-210 ALVMGN
+210 AVVMGN

-247 FNQEGNEQKRFDD
+247 FNQEDNEQKRFNE
-260 VSDELNHVNLQIGY
+260 VSDELNGVNLQIGY
-274 LFSIIMPAFMFIGQ
+274 LFSIIVPAFMFIGQ

-296 FVGNMVGTEPKMLA
+296 FVGNMVGSEPKMLA

-316 NYLMIIMQAIIV
+316 NYLMIIMQSIII

-336 ARGFVSMGRISEI
+336 ARGFVSMGRIQEI
-349 MDTKPDL
+349 MNTEPDL
-356 VYKDVPAQDL
+356 QYKDVPKQDL
-366 TGAVEFD
+366 SGAVEFD

-386 LKHISFKVQPG
+386 LKHISFAVQPG

-406 GSGKSSMAQLIPRLF
+406 GSGKSTMAQLIPRLF
-421 DPTDGTVKVGG
+421 DPTEGTVKVGG

-461 SDNLRQGKPD
+461 SDNLRQGKAD
-471 AQEQDMKRAAQIAQ
+471 AEEADMKRAAQIAQ

-521 VIGNPKIL
+521 VIGDPKIL

-547 EALDN
+547 EALDHD
-552 ELQDT
+552 LQDT

-575 LVLEDGALVAE
+575 LVLEDGELVAE
-586 GAHQQ
+586 GAHKD

>member
-1 MGCAFFVVLNF
+1 
-12 LLTKLTKKLK
+12 
-22 RMLEWFTNDRNNLLI
+22 
-37 GGETMRLLKP
+37 MRLLKP

-76 LSKIVQAISDDNMT
+76 LSKIVQAISDDNMS

-356 VYKDVPAQDL
+356 VYKDVPAQEL

-421 DPTDGTVKVGG
+421 DPTEGTVKVGG

-521 VIGNPKIL
+521 VIGDPKIL

-586 GAHQQ
+586 GAHQE

>member
-1 MGCAFFVVLNF
+1 
-12 LLTKLTKKLK
+12 
-22 RMLEWFTNDRNNLLI
+22 
-37 GGETMRLLKP
+37 MRLLKP
-47 YFKRYKLDLVLAVIT
+47 YFKGYKLDLTIAVLT
-62 VIIMAMAMLFQPTL
+62 VTIMAISMLLQPTL
-76 LSKIVQAISDDNMT
+76 LTNIVQAISDDNMD
-90 KVRHI
+90 KVNQI
-95 GLQLLVIAGIGL
+95 GLKLLVIAGIGL
-107 IAGIVNTIF
+107 VAGIINTIF

-143 VEQFSAG
+143 IEQYSVG
-150 NLVVRLTNDVQQIQ
+150 NLVVRLTNDITQIQ
-164 SILMMMLQPLLRMPI
+164 SILMMGLQPLLRMPI
-179 LFIGGF
+179 LFVGGF
-185 ILAVNSIPK
+185 ILAVHSIPA
-194 LWWIIVVM
+194 LWWVIVVM

-210 ALVMGN
+210 AVVMGN

-247 FNQEGNEQKRFDD
+247 FNQEDNEQKRFNE
-260 VSDELNHVNLQIGY
+260 VSDELNGVNLQIGY
-274 LFSIIMPAFMFIGQ
+274 LFSIIVPAFMFIGQ

-296 FVGNMVGTEPKMLA
+296 FVGNMVGSEPKMLA

-316 NYLMIIMQAIIV
+316 NYLMIIMQSIII

-336 ARGFVSMGRISEI
+336 ARGFVSMGRIQEI
-349 MDTKPDL
+349 MNTEPDL
-356 VYKDVPAQDL
+356 QYKDVPEQDL
-366 TGAVEFD
+366 SGAVEFD

-386 LKHISFKVQPG
+386 LKHISFAVQPG

-406 GSGKSSMAQLIPRLF
+406 GSGKSTMAQLIPRLF
-421 DPTDGTVKVGG
+421 DPTEGTVKVGG
-432 VDLKDANESSLRKTV
+432 VDLKDTNESSLRKTV

-461 SDNLRQGKPD
+461 SDNLRQGKAD
-471 AQEQDMKRAAQIAQ
+471 AQEADMKRAAQIAQ

-521 VIGNPKIL
+521 VIGDPKIL

-547 EALDN
+547 EALDHD
-552 ELQDT
+552 LQDT

-575 LVLEDGALVAE
+575 LVLEDGELVAE
-586 GAHQQ
+586 GAHKD

>member
-1 MGCAFFVVLNF
+1 
-12 LLTKLTKKLK
+12 
-22 RMLEWFTNDRNNLLI
+22 
-37 GGETMRLLKP
+37 MRLLKP
-47 YFKRYKLDLVLAVIT
+47 YFKGYKLDLTIAVLT
-62 VIIMAMAMLFQPTL
+62 VTIMAISMLLQPTL
-76 LSKIVQAISDDNMT
+76 LTNIVQAISDDNMD
-90 KVRHI
+90 KVNQI
-95 GLQLLVIAGIGL
+95 GLKLLVIAGIGL
-107 IAGIVNTIF
+107 IAGIINTIF

-143 VEQFSAG
+143 IEQYSVG
-150 NLVVRLTNDVQQIQ
+150 NLVVRLTNDITQIQ
-164 SILMMMLQPLLRMPI
+164 SILMMGLQPLLRMPI
-179 LFIGGF
+179 LFVGGF
-185 ILAVNSIPK
+185 ILAVHSIPA
-194 LWWIIVVM
+194 LWWVIVVM

-210 ALVMGN
+210 AVVMGN

-247 FNQEGNEQKRFDD
+247 FNQEDNEQKRFNE
-260 VSDELNHVNLQIGY
+260 VSDELNGVNLQIGY
-274 LFSIIMPAFMFIGQ
+274 LFSIIVPAFMFIGQ

-296 FVGNMVGTEPKMLA
+296 FVGNMVGSEPKMLA

-316 NYLMIIMQAIIV
+316 NYLMIIMQSIII

-336 ARGFVSMGRISEI
+336 ARGFVSMGRIQEI
-349 MDTKPDL
+349 MNTEPDL
-356 VYKDVPAQDL
+356 QYKDVPEQDL
-366 TGAVEFD
+366 SGAVEFD

-386 LKHISFKVQPG
+386 LKHISFAVQPG

-406 GSGKSSMAQLIPRLF
+406 GSGKSTMAQLIPRLF
-421 DPTDGTVKVGG
+421 DPTEGTVKVGG
-432 VDLKDANESSLRKTV
+432 VDLKDTNESSLRKTV

-461 SDNLRQGKPD
+461 SDNLRQGKAD
-471 AQEQDMKRAAQIAQ
+471 AQEADMKRAAQIAQ

-521 VIGNPKIL
+521 VIGDPKIL

-547 EALDN
+547 EALDHN
-552 ELQDT
+552 LQDT

-575 LVLEDGALVAE
+575 LVLEDGELVAE
-586 GAHQQ
+586 GAHKD

>member
-1 MGCAFFVVLNF
+1 
-12 LLTKLTKKLK
+12 
-22 RMLEWFTNDRNNLLI
+22 
-37 GGETMRLLKP
+37 MRLLKP
-47 YFKRYKLDLVLAVIT
+47 YFKGYKLDLTIAVLT
-62 VIIMAMAMLFQPTL
+62 VTIMAISMLLQPTL
-76 LSKIVQAISDDNMT
+76 LTNIVQAISDDNMD
-90 KVRHI
+90 KVNQI
-95 GLQLLVIAGIGL
+95 GLKLLVIAGIGL
-107 IAGIVNTIF
+107 IAGIINTIF

-124 ASDVREAAYRKIQT
+124 ASDVREATYRKIQT

-143 VEQFSAG
+143 IEQYSVG
-150 NLVVRLTNDVQQIQ
+150 NLVVRLTNDITQIQ
-164 SILMMMLQPLLRMPI
+164 SILMMGLQPLLRMPI
-179 LFIGGF
+179 LFVGGF
-185 ILAVNSIPK
+185 ILAVHSIPA
-194 LWWIIVVM
+194 LWWVIVVM

-210 ALVMGN
+210 AVVMGN

-247 FNQEGNEQKRFDD
+247 FNQEDNEQKRFNE
-260 VSDELNHVNLQIGY
+260 VSDELNGVNLQIGY
-274 LFSIIMPAFMFIGQ
+274 LFSIIVPAFMFIGQ

-296 FVGNMVGTEPKMLA
+296 FVGNMVGSEPKMLA

-316 NYLMIIMQAIIV
+316 NYLMIIMQSIII

-336 ARGFVSMGRISEI
+336 ARGFVSMGRIQEI
-349 MDTKPDL
+349 MNTEPDL
-356 VYKDVPAQDL
+356 QYKDVPEQDL
-366 TGAVEFD
+366 SGAVEFD

-386 LKHISFKVQPG
+386 LKHISFAVQPG

-406 GSGKSSMAQLIPRLF
+406 GSGKSTMAQLIPRLF
-421 DPTDGTVKVGG
+421 DPTEGTVKVGG
-432 VDLKDANESSLRKTV
+432 VDLKDTNESSLRKKV

-461 SDNLRQGKPD
+461 SDNLRQGKAD
-471 AQEQDMKRAAQIAQ
+471 AQEADMKRAAQIAQ

-521 VIGNPKIL
+521 VIGDPKIL

-547 EALDN
+547 EALDHD
-552 ELQDT
+552 LQDT

-575 LVLEDGALVAE
+575 LVLEDGELVAE
-586 GAHQQ
+586 GAHKD

>member
-1 MGCAFFVVLNF
+1 
-12 LLTKLTKKLK
+12 
-22 RMLEWFTNDRNNLLI
+22 
-37 GGETMRLLKP
+37 MRLLKP

-76 LSKIVQAISDDNMT
+76 LSKIVQAISDDNMS

-349 MDTKPDL
+349 MDTKSDL

-421 DPTDGTVKVGG
+421 DPTEGTVKVGG

-461 SDNLRQGKPD
+461 SDNLRQGKSD

-521 VIGNPKIL
+521 VIGDPKIL

-586 GAHQQ
+586 GAHQE

>member
-1 MGCAFFVVLNF
+1 
-12 LLTKLTKKLK
+12 
-22 RMLEWFTNDRNNLLI
+22 
-37 GGETMRLLKP
+37 MRLLKP
-47 YFKRYKLDLVLAVIT
+47 YFKGYKLDLTIAVLT
-62 VIIMAMAMLFQPTL
+62 VTIMAISMLLQPTL
-76 LSKIVQAISDDNMT
+76 LTNIVQAISDDNMD
-90 KVRHI
+90 KVNQI
-95 GLQLLVIAGIGL
+95 GLKLLVIAGIGL
-107 IAGIVNTIF
+107 IAGIINTIF

-143 VEQFSAG
+143 IEQYSVG
-150 NLVVRLTNDVQQIQ
+150 NLVVRLTNDITQIQ
-164 SILMMMLQPLLRMPI
+164 SILMMGLQPLLRMPI
-179 LFIGGF
+179 LFVGGF
-185 ILAVNSIPK
+185 ILAVHSIPA
-194 LWWIIVVM
+194 LWWVIVVM

-210 ALVMGN
+210 AVVMGN

-247 FNQEGNEQKRFDD
+247 FNQEDNEQKRFNE
-260 VSDELNHVNLQIGY
+260 VSDELNGVNLQIGY
-274 LFSIIMPAFMFIGQ
+274 LFSIIVPAFMFIGQ

-296 FVGNMVGTEPKMLA
+296 FVGNMVGSEPKMLA

-316 NYLMIIMQAIIV
+316 NYLMIIMQSIII

-336 ARGFVSMGRISEI
+336 ARGFVSMGRIQEI
-349 MDTKPDL
+349 MNTEPNL
-356 VYKDVPAQDL
+356 QYKDVPEQDL
-366 TGAVEFD
+366 SGAVEFD

-386 LKHISFKVQPG
+386 LKHISFAVQPG

-406 GSGKSSMAQLIPRLF
+406 GSGKSTMAQLIPRLF
-421 DPTDGTVKVGG
+421 DPTEGTVKVGG
-432 VDLKDANESSLRKTV
+432 VDLKDTNESSLRKTV

-461 SDNLRQGKPD
+461 SDNLRQGKAD
-471 AQEQDMKRAAQIAQ
+471 AQEADMKRAAQIAQ

-521 VIGNPKIL
+521 VIGDPKIL

-547 EALDN
+547 EALDHD
-552 ELQDT
+552 LQDT

-575 LVLEDGALVAE
+575 LVLEDGELVAE
-586 GAHQQ
+586 GAHKD

>member
-1 MGCAFFVVLNF
+1 
-12 LLTKLTKKLK
+12 
-22 RMLEWFTNDRNNLLI
+22 
-37 GGETMRLLKP
+37 MRLLKP
-47 YFKRYKLDLVLAVIT
+47 YFKGYKLDLTIAVLT
-62 VIIMAMAMLFQPTL
+62 VTIMAISMLLQPTL
-76 LSKIVQAISDDNMT
+76 LTNIVQAISDDNMD
-90 KVRHI
+90 KVNQI
-95 GLQLLVIAGIGL
+95 GLKLLVIAGIGL
-107 IAGIVNTIF
+107 IAGIINTIF

-143 VEQFSAG
+143 IEQYSVG
-150 NLVVRLTNDVQQIQ
+150 NLVVRLTNDITQIQ
-164 SILMMMLQPLLRMPI
+164 SILMMGLQPLLRMPI
-179 LFIGGF
+179 LFVGGF
-185 ILAVNSIPK
+185 ILAVHSIPA
-194 LWWIIVVM
+194 LWWVIVVM

-210 ALVMGN
+210 AVVMGN

-247 FNQEGNEQKRFDD
+247 FNQEDNEQKRFNE
-260 VSDELNHVNLQIGY
+260 VSDELNGVNLQIGY
-274 LFSIIMPAFMFIGQ
+274 LFSIIVPAFMFIGQ

-296 FVGNMVGTEPKMLA
+296 FVGNMVGSEPKMLA

-316 NYLMIIMQAIIV
+316 NYLMIIMQSIII

-336 ARGFVSMGRISEI
+336 ARGFVSMGRIQEI
-349 MDTKPDL
+349 MNTEPDL
-356 VYKDVPAQDL
+356 QYKDVPEQDL
-366 TGAVEFD
+366 SGAVEFD

-386 LKHISFKVQPG
+386 LKHISFAVQPG

-406 GSGKSSMAQLIPRLF
+406 GSGKSTMAQLIPRLF
-421 DPTDGTVKVGG
+421 DPTEGTVKVGG
-432 VDLKDANESSLRKTV
+432 VDLKDTNESSLRKTV

-461 SDNLRQGKPD
+461 SDNLRQGKAD
-471 AQEQDMKRAAQIAQ
+471 AQEADMKRAAQIAQ
-485 AAEFVERYEDTYEHV
+485 AAEFVERYEDTYEHM

-521 VIGNPKIL
+521 VIGDPKIL

-547 EALDN
+547 EALDHD
-552 ELQDT
+552 LQDT

-575 LVLEDGALVAE
+575 LVLEDGELVAE
-586 GAHQQ
+586 GAHKD

>member
-1 MGCAFFVVLNF
+1 
-12 LLTKLTKKLK
+12 
-22 RMLEWFTNDRNNLLI
+22 
-37 GGETMRLLKP
+37 MRLLKP

-76 LSKIVQAISDDNMT
+76 LSKIVQAISDDNMS

-349 MDTKPDL
+349 MDTKSDL

-421 DPTDGTVKVGG
+421 DPTEGTVKVGG
-432 VDLKDANESSLRKTV
+432 VDLRDANESSLRKTV

-521 VIGNPKIL
+521 VIGDPKIL

-586 GAHQQ
+586 GAHQE